1 MVWERP
7 DITEP
12 TFRKDTMNTVDKF
25 VNEISQNLA
34 NAIIEATKYKIFY
47 EETQEKLVEA
57 QTQLERAEAQLARV
71 NKVLEAG
78 EALKELF
85 DEIAEKVEAEK
96 LEKED

>member
-1 MVWERP
+1 MN
-7 DITEP
+7 D
-12 TFRKDTMNTVDKF
+12 RKDTMNTADKII
-25 VNEISQNLA
+25 NELA
-34 NAIIEATKYKIFY
+34 LQLADKSIEQANYKIFY

-57 QTQLERAEAQLARV
+57 EAQLARV
-71 NKVLEAG
+71 NRVLEAD

>member
-1 MVWERP
+1 
-7 DITEP
+7 
-12 TFRKDTMNTVDKF
+12 MNTADKII
-25 VNEISQNLA
+25 NELA
-34 NAIIEATKYKIFY
+34 LQLADKSIEQANYKIFY

-57 QTQLERAEAQLARV
+57 QAQLEQAKMQLARV
-71 NKVLEAG
+71 NNVLEAD